1 MKKLTAIILAVLMIA
16 AMPLALAS
24 CSSDAEYTIGI
35 AQWAPHDALDAATK
49 GFKDALIA
57 EFGEDKLEFLD
68 QNAQGD
74 APTCTTIINDFTT
87 KNVDLIFANAT
98 PALQTA
104 ASATTTIPILGTS
117 VTEYGIALNKTL
129 TDGVVGGNI
138 SGTSDL
144 APLDKQADMLAE
156 LFPVASYPTVALFY
170 CSAEPNSLYQVD
182 TIKPLLEAKGYTCNK
197 ISFTDTTDIQAQAAA
212 AAANSVIYVPTD
224 NTVANNTTAVLGAI
238 GSTPLVAGEEGIC
251 KGCGVATLS
260 IDYYELGKITGQMA
274 AKILK
279 GEAKISEMKIEYAAA
294 QTKKYMASRATAL
307 NITIPSDYV
316 AIAE

>member
-1 MKKLTAIILAVLMIA
+1 MKKIMALVLALLMVA
-16 AMPLALAS
+16 AAPLALAS
-24 CSSDAEYTIGI
+24 CSGKGEYTVGI

-49 GFKDALIA
+49 GFKDALIEA
-57 EFGEDKLEFLD
+57 LGEGKIKFLD

-104 ASATTTIPILGTS
+104 AAATTTIPILGTS

-129 TDGVVGGNI
+129 TNGIVGGNI

-156 LFPVASYPTVALFY
+156 LFPVASYPTVALLY

-197 ISFTDTTDIQAQAAA
+197 VSFTDTTDLQAQATVAA
-212 AAANSVIYVPTD
+212 TSSVIYVPTD
-224 NTVANNTTAVLGAI
+224 NTIANNTTAVLGAI
-238 GSTPLVAGEEGIC
+238 GNTPLVAGEEGIC

-279 GEAKISEMKIEYAAA
+279 GEADVSEMKIEYAAA

-307 NITIPSDYV
+307 GVTIPSDYV

>member
-1 MKKLTAIILAVLMIA
+1 MKKLTALVLALLLVA

-24 CSSDAEYTIGI
+24 CSDDSKYTVGI
-35 AQWAPHDALDAATK
+35 AQWAPHSALDAATK
-49 GFKDALIA
+49 GFKDALV
-57 EFGEDKLEFLD
+57 EELGEDQVTFLD

-104 ASATTTIPILGTS
+104 AAATTTIPILGTS

-156 LFPVASYPTVALFY
+156 LFPSANYPTVALLY
-170 CSAEPNSLYQVD
+170 CSAEPNSKYQVD
-182 TIKPLLEAKGYTCNK
+182 TIKPLLEAKGYTCELV
-197 ISFTDTTDIQAQAAA
+197 SFTDTTDLQAQATLAA
-212 AAANSVIYVPTD
+212 TKSVIYVPTD

-238 GSTPLVAGEEGIC
+238 GNTPLVAGEEGIC

-260 IDYYELGKITGQMA
+260 IDYYELGQITGRMA

-279 GEAKISEMKIEYAAA
+279 GEAKIAEMKIEYAAA
-294 QTKKYMASRATAL
+294 QTKKYMASRASVL
-307 NITIPSDYV
+307 NLTVPTDYV

>member
-1 MKKLTAIILAVLMIA
+1 MKKIMALVLALLLVA
-16 AMPLALAS
+16 AAPLALAS
-24 CSSDAEYTIGI
+24 CSNDAEYTVGI

-49 GFKDALIA
+49 GFKDALTEA
-57 EFGEDKLEFLD
+57 LGEGKVKFLD

-74 APTCTTIINDFTT
+74 SPTCTTIINDFTT

-104 ASATTTIPILGTS
+104 AAATTTIPILGTS

-129 TDGVVGGNI
+129 TNGVVGGNI

-144 APLDKQADMLAE
+144 APLNKQADMLAE

-197 ISFTDTTDIQAQAAA
+197 VSFTDTTDLQAQATVAA
-212 AAANSVIYVPTD
+212 TSSVIYVPTD
-224 NTVANNTTAVLGAI
+224 NTIANNTTAVLGAI
-238 GSTPLVAGEEGIC
+238 GNTPLVAGEEGIC

-279 GEAKISEMKIEYAAA
+279 GEAKVSEMKIEYAAA

-307 NITIPSDYV
+307 GVTIPSDYV

>member
-1 MKKLTAIILAVLMIA
+1 MKKLTALVLALLLVA

-24 CSSDAEYTIGI
+24 CSDDSKYTVGI
-35 AQWAPHDALDAATK
+35 AQWAPHSALDAATK
-49 GFKDALIA
+49 GFKDALV
-57 EFGEDKLEFLD
+57 EELGEDQVTFLD

-104 ASATTTIPILGTS
+104 AAATTTIPILGTS

-156 LFPVASYPTVALFY
+156 LFPPVRCFTALQSPTP
-170 CSAEPNSLYQVD
+170 S
-182 TIKPLLEAKGYTCNK
+182 TR
-197 ISFTDTTDIQAQAAA
+197 
-212 AAANSVIYVPTD
+212 
-224 NTVANNTTAVLGAI
+224 
-238 GSTPLVAGEEGIC
+238 STPSSPCLRQR
-251 KGCGVATLS
+251 ATL
-260 IDYYELGKITGQMA
+260 
-274 AKILK
+274 
-279 GEAKISEMKIEYAAA
+279 
-294 QTKKYMASRATAL
+294 ASWFPLPTPLTYRHRLPWPPPRA
-307 NITIPSDYV
+307 
-316 AIAE
+316 